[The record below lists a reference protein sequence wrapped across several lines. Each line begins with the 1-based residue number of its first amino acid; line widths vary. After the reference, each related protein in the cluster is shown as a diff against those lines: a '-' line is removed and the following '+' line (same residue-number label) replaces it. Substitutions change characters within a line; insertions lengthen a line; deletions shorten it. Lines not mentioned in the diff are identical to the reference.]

1 MAEDRYRANGTAGE
15 DSAAGDDAAGGPAPA
30 GPYLRDYGPAGPV
43 RPTSARTAL
52 VLFYRNGG
60 HSVATVSG
68 VQHYDKRALARPF
81 TICEI
86 ALGTFET
93 TLQMELPAAGG
104 ATFFKAE
111 VDIHWS
117 VTDPHLAAVAVVTDV
132 AKRLTAP
139 TLERLREVSADF
151 PVNRAEEANRAITG
165 HCAGGRW
172 DDLGGELGLRVRL
185 YVRLRVDDR
194 TIHHVEGIRDANAS
208 AELTQVRQN
217 RILTMLQGGELF
229 QLSYMMA
236 TDPETRNFLEKIRQ
250 EGRQDEKDRV
260 ERIFAMVAGG
270 QLHSNEVESQALDLL
285 NHGQRS
291 VHGRPAIQGPI
302 GSLPARRDTPRLEPS
317 REAPFTPD
325 WVADE
330 PPAGADRRTRP
341 ADDSGDTDHV
351 EDIGDTDRFDGIQ
364 DAAPRPPR
372 RRSRD
377 DGWSW
382 AEEDQ

>member
-1 MAEDRYRANGTAGE
+1 MAEDRYRAARVNGAAGE
-15 DSAAGDDAAGGPAPA
+15 DGAAGDGDANGPAPA

-43 RPTSARTAL
+43 RPPSARTAL

-68 VQHYDKRALARPF
+68 VQHYDKRTLARPF
-81 TICEI
+81 SICEI

-93 TLQMELPAAGG
+93 TLQLELPAAGG

-117 VTDPHLAAVAVVTDV
+117 VVDPHLAAVAVVTDV

-151 PVNRAEEANRAITG
+151 PVNRAEEANRTITQ
-165 HCAGGRW
+165 HCAGGHW
-172 DDLGGELGLRVRL
+172 SDLGGELGLRVRL

-194 TIHHVEGIRDANAS
+194 TIHHVEEIRDAHAS
-208 AELTQVRQN
+208 AELTQVRQ
-217 RILTMLQGGELF
+217 RQILAMLRGGEHS

-236 TDPETRNFLEKIRQ
+236 TDAPTREFLEKLRQ
-250 EGRQDEKDRV
+250 EGRQDERDRV
-260 ERIFAMVAGG
+260 DRLFAMVAGG
-270 QLHSNEVESQALDLL
+270 QLHSNDLETQALDLL
-285 NHGQRS
+285 NHGHRQVRGQGQGS
-291 VHGRPAIQGPI
+291 GQGRPAIQGPI
-302 GSLPARRDTPRLEPS
+302 GSLPARRDTHRNDPAP
-317 REAPFTPD
+317 EAAFTPD

-330 PPAGADRRTRP
+330 PPSRTGATGITDTTDIDH
-341 ADDSGDTDHV
+341 DDD
-351 EDIGDTDRFDGIQ
+351 IQ
-364 DAAPRPPR
+364 DAVPRSPR